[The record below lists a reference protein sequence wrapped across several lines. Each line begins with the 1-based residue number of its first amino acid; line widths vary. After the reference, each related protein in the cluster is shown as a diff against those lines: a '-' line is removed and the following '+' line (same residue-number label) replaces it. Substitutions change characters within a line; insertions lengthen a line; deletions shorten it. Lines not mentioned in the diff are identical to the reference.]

1 MLAYGETPNP
11 DKVTN
16 ILNDIY
22 YKCTE
27 CNSTIE
33 ILSIN
38 EKENSIEFKC
48 TNKKEKHNKK
58 ILLKEYLNIINN
70 NKNNNKDVNEDT
82 CDIHIKNKY
91 ESFCFDCNVHL
102 CKECLKNREHAFHK
116 KCNIIEI
123 KPNSNE
129 LNIIKDITKYYSDKL
144 EYLKIKDIKLKRK
157 LNAILDKSRI
167 NINNLMQNKIK
178 KNEINKFEELKI
190 NKNNFISVIKQ
201 IRNKY
206 EDEIRKQKYQFLLN
220 EYEINKKYQLRNKK
234 IEILYN
240 NKLDRLNEKHKNIL
254 EKINIEKQIENI
266 NNIKRINEIV
276 YNAYNLYNNN
286 YYNSININNIIMNF
300 HSIDEKIKKNIQN
313 KTSEKDYKLM
323 IKLSSEKSEEDII
336 SNNNNNEIIF
346 ELKERIKKT
355 EQKNL
360 LLEYKLNETKE
371 NYKNEISKIKKDY
384 YETKAINDL
393 LKNNSSEESNK
404 IKEYDNGRYIGG
416 FVNGKRE
423 GKGTF
428 FYSNG
433 KRYEGE
439 WKDDMEDGLGIM
451 YYNKR
456 KDRYEG
462 SFKKGKKEGKGIY
475 YYDNGNRYEGDWK
488 DDVKDGKGIFYG
500 DNGDRKMGDYSKGR
514 PIGKHVILHVNGDV
528 EIKESQ

>member
-1 MLAYGETPNP
+1 M
-11 DKVTN
+11 
-16 ILNDIY
+16 
-22 YKCTE
+22 
-27 CNSTIE
+27 
-33 ILSIN
+33 
-38 EKENSIEFKC
+38 
-48 TNKKEKHNKK
+48 
-58 ILLKEYLNIINN
+58 
-70 NKNNNKDVNEDT
+70 
-82 CDIHIKNKY
+82 
-91 ESFCFDCNVHL
+91 
-102 CKECLKNREHAFHK
+102 
-116 KCNIIEI
+116 
-123 KPNSNE
+123 
-129 LNIIKDITKYYSDKL
+129 
-144 EYLKIKDIKLKRK
+144 
-157 LNAILDKSRI
+157 
-167 NINNLMQNKIK
+167 
-178 KNEINKFEELKI
+178 
-190 NKNNFISVIKQ
+190 
-201 IRNKY
+201 
-206 EDEIRKQKYQFLLN
+206 
-220 EYEINKKYQLRNKK
+220 
-234 IEILYN
+234 
-240 NKLDRLNEKHKNIL
+240 
-254 EKINIEKQIENI
+254 
-266 NNIKRINEIV
+266 
-276 YNAYNLYNNN
+276 
-286 YYNSININNIIMNF
+286 
-300 HSIDEKIKKNIQN
+300 
-313 KTSEKDYKLM
+313 
-323 IKLSSEKSEEDII
+323 
-336 SNNNNNEIIF
+336 
-346 ELKERIKKT
+346 KERIKKT